1 MSWINFMNPPLVLG
15 QKLLEGYFILS
26 SLPFALG
33 VLGNFLGILNT
44 NKKPKQQE
52 APLSPGAWAYP
63 SLDVDYLIANLLK
76 DKKLVGIVRNHHL
89 FEKHDFPCLWISKI
103 EKENSVRPTHLEKIL
118 HWVTKT
124 ITHDHGLIFDGVE
137 YLILE
142 NGFEPTF
149 KFLLNLKDHILL
161 RDSILVLVVDERTFE
176 ERQLSLLY
184 REFRRIS
191 P

>member
-1 MSWINFMNPPLVLG
+1 MNPPLVLG